1 VGVGREVRS
10 DEGFECVST
19 AGALPP
25 DPHPN
30 PSPQG
35 GGESLGRRG
44 MQALR
49 FLFSPTG
56 RLPAKPFVIAAL
68 VLYAVGLVSLPL
80 TGQPAF
86 GRSGLWLFAA
96 VQALLTWI
104 WYALH
109 ARRLHDAGRSS
120 GVAAAIAVLYAL
132 SVVLLVLVGAAFFT
146 ASGSAFGNA
155 NAAGALGLSLLLTII
170 DAVSGPHGYDASWL
184 VVLLLLTMAYVPI
197 ILAMALTLFAA
208 TRPSVK

>member
-1 VGVGREVRS
+1 MG
-10 DEGFECVST
+10 
-19 AGALPP
+19 P
-25 DPHPN
+25 
-30 PSPQG
+30 
-35 GGESLGRRG
+35 
-44 MQALR
+44 LR
-49 FLFSPTG
+49 FLFSPAG
-56 RLPAKPFVIAAL
+56 RLPAKPFIIAAL
-68 VLYAVGLVSLPL
+68 AVYAVGIVSLPL

-96 VQALLTWI
+96 VQGVLTWI

-109 ARRLHDAGRSS
+109 ARRLHDAGRS
-120 GVAAAIAVLYAL
+120 GGLAAAIAVLYAL
-132 SVVLLVLVGAAFFT
+132 SVVLLVLVGAAFT

-184 VVLLLLTMAYVPI
+184 VVVLLLAMAYVPF
-197 ILAMALTLFAA
+197 ILAVALTLFAA